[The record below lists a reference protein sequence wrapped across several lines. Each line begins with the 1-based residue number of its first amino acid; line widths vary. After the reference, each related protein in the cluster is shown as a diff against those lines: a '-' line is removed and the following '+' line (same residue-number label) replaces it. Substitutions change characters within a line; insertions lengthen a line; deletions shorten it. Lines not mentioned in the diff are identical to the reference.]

1 MKKYLYILATMF
13 IGATAF
19 TGCSSDDNTAVP
31 TPVPTPVEET
41 DVVDLGLTSGT
52 LWATAN
58 LGAANNYETG
68 NLYAWGETYV
78 KSSYSASNYFD
89 PSSTIVKTNI
99 IGTDYDAAKIGL
111 GGEWVMPTAVQFEEL
126 FSECKVTRTTIE
138 VEEEEV
144 KVLKLVGP
152 NEKVMYL
159 PEVAGSV
166 TNSGTLYDSYLDDK
180 AKENFA
186 KFEKVFAAYWTGEI
200 ATSSEQ
206 NSNQYAKQAIYVEH
220 AKDAVKKGGADQ
232 YGGVTYNRSRLM
244 GAPIRPVKASG
255 GTPVSAY
262 VDVTGIWAECDAS
275 GNLKALSEQPSY
287 ITFDGTNY
295 SGKGV
300 SVNYGESYDEI
311 SYSRNINDLN
321 ITDGNGVTGTFT
333 IADVT
338 TVKKEATGDEETEEL
353 RVISLTTN
361 GQTKYFIETEESPA
375 VKVADLK
382 GKWDIT
388 YNSADYVVNIL
399 DGSNCVITNSTGDK
413 ESATFNYRF
422 GTISFNSTSLE
433 AVFAVVANEGA
444 AEDECPFQFVSGETT
459 ITPTVHPKEYE
470 TLLSWNGTSDAELPS
485 IFTTN
490 KNNSLVNDSGDGKTI
505 KQDMMNIEGTSA
517 YTYAI
522 KLNKSMGSTDV
533 GEVSKDVA
541 SIDANALKITY
552 SFKTGDRIR
561 IRGFFNSGGKTGSFK
576 VFDSK
581 GKFLGTGDPGF
592 ANYADKLRNVNESIF
607 NFASD
612 VENIYISREAGTGT
626 FVCEFYIDREKED

>member
-19 TGCSSDDNTAVP
+19 TGCSSDDNATAP
-31 TPVPTPVEET
+31 TPSPTPAEET

-58 LGAANNYETG
+58 LGATVNYETG
-68 NLYAWGETYV
+68 NLYAWGETYT
-78 KSSYSASNYFD
+78 KSEFSASNYFD
-89 PSSTIVKTNI
+89 PSSSILKSNI
-99 IGTDYDAAKIGL
+99 SGTDYDAAKVAL
-111 GGEWVMPTAVQFEEL
+111 GGEWVMPTAEQFEEL
-126 FSECKVTRTTIE
+126 FDECKVTRTTLG
-138 VEEEEV
+138 EEGNEV

-152 NEKVMYL
+152 NENVLYI
-159 PEVAGSV
+159 PEITASV
-166 TNSGTLYDSYLDDK
+166 TNAGTLYDSYIDEK
-180 AKENFA
+180 GNITNA
-186 KFEKVFAAYWTGEI
+186 KFENVYAAYWTGDI
-200 ATSSEQ
+200 ADVDEAL
-206 NSNQYAKQAIYVEH
+206 NANQYAKQGLYVEH
-220 AKDAVKKGGADQ
+220 AKDAVKKGGEQQ
-232 YGGVTYNRSRLM
+232 YGAVAYNRSRLA

-311 SYSRNINDLN
+311 SYTRNINDLN

-333 IADVT
+333 VADVT

-353 RVISLTTN
+353 RVISLTAN
-361 GQTKYFIETEESPA
+361 GQTKYFIEAEESPA
-375 VKVADLK
+375 VKVADLA

-388 YNSADYVVNIL
+388 YNSTDYVLNIL

-470 TLLSWNGTSDAELPS
+470 VIYSWDGITGTDKLPS
-485 IFTTN
+485 WMIFSAGN
-490 KNNSLVNDSGDGKTI
+490 KNSVKTGSNI
-505 KQDMMNIEGTSA
+505 KEVKNVEGVV

-522 KLNKSMGSTDV
+522 QFNASWPSTSNSF
-533 GEVSKDVA
+533 EVTTVEL
-541 SIDANALKITY
+541 SIEGG
-552 SFKTGDRIR
+552 FKTGDRIR
-561 IRGFFNSGGKTGSFK
+561 VKGYTNAENKNGGLK
-576 VFDSK
+576 VWKDADNP
-581 GKFLGTGDPGF
+581 LGVTAPAVNDLKKKESVM
-592 ANYADKLRNVNESIF
+592 DKESIYTF
-607 NFASD
+607 SSD
-612 VENIYISREAGTGT
+612 IDKVYICREQGTGT
-626 FVCEFYIDREKED
+626 FITDIYIDREKED